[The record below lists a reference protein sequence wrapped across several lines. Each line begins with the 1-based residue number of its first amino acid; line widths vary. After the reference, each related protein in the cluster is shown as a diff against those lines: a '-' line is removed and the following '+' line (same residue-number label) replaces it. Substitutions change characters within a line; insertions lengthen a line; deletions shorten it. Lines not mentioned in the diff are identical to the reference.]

1 MIRVCKRHFWS
12 VWGIAASVE
21 YGCVDDLVVQCN
33 FGGYLFFSFSLALS
47 PLFTISMK
55 RKKNKHWKCECM
67 IDSRT
72 VTLHRYFF
80 IFIINIIIIII
91 ISLFLSLP
99 LQRKLVIRYMQL
111 NLQQVAVTR
120 RKSLCVASNY
130 WYFTLLSLEHLLTL
144 FFFVL

>member
-1 MIRVCKRHFWS
+1 M
-12 VWGIAASVE
+12 
-21 YGCVDDLVVQCN
+21 DDLVVQCN

-55 RKKNKHWKCECM
+55 RKKKTNIGSVSVL

-91 ISLFLSLP
+91 IFVFITSLTKKISDKIYATESPTSCSYEKEISVCSF
-99 LQRKLVIRYMQL
+99 KLLIFYS
-111 NLQQVAVTR
+111 AVTR
-120 RKSLCVASNY
+120 TPS
-130 WYFTLLSLEHLLTL
+130 HL
-144 FFFVL
+144 FFCTLIKNPPKLERTSLFSVLTS

>member
-1 MIRVCKRHFWS
+1 MKCLRHSSICGVWVCGWPGGSMQLWRISFLFLFSRSLSTFHYFHEKKKQTNIGS
-12 VWGIAASVE
+12 VSV
-21 YGCVDDLVVQCN
+21 L
-33 FGGYLFFSFSLALS
+33 
-47 PLFTISMK
+47 
-55 RKKNKHWKCECM
+55 